1 MSETRAN
8 PKLERALEQLF
19 PAPDEAFLANLET
32 QFLAEARNRM
42 PRAPVS
48 SRNSP
53 SSSRPGAGRPPCW
66 PFYWR

>member
-32 QFLAEARNRM
+32 QILAEAETV

-48 SRNSP
+48 SLNSP